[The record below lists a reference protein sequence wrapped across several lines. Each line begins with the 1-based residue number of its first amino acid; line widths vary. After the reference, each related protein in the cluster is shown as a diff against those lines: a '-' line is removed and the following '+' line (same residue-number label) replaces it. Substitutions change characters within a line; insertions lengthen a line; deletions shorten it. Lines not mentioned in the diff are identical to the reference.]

1 MNVFPGFGGWINQN
15 NQQPPKG
22 ESKRSENVKSNS
34 NTDMDTNN
42 TEDDEEIKQLNLWS
56 DAEKKHPW
64 YDPPPKV
71 KVTMKKGLCHMNI
84 ELTLGVPPDG
94 AYELFINPTNIPFFV
109 IDKSGRQLLANK
121 SRKILK
127 KDGPRQTVK
136 VKKAVAWDFLWFS
149 GSLPINLIVNEN
161 KKDLEVKYKKEKM
174 MFMKVFE
181 GSWKIEPLYVD
192 ADRLCKNMKPK
203 SREEYKKCSGGQ
215 GKIAPKVT
223 MDQYFQ
229 PYPLLNLPPFSWYIR
244 NITIKTT
251 KTLLKMLQDRATIL
265 REIPYT

>member
-109 IDKSGRQLLANK
+109 IDKSGRQLLVFFLSLYDSNVVLIIA
-121 SRKILK
+121 ILES
-127 KDGPRQTVK
+127 VIC
-136 VKKAVAWDFLWFS
+136 FL
-149 GSLPINLIVNEN
+149 
-161 KKDLEVKYKKEKM
+161 
-174 MFMKVFE
+174 
-181 GSWKIEPLYVD
+181 
-192 ADRLCKNMKPK
+192 
-203 SREEYKKCSGGQ
+203 
-215 GKIAPKVT
+215 
-223 MDQYFQ
+223 
-229 PYPLLNLPPFSWYIR
+229 
-244 NITIKTT
+244 
-251 KTLLKMLQDRATIL
+251 
-265 REIPYT
+265 